1 MISSPADRKK
11 FRDAIQEISN
21 SMTRKEAESDLIRE
35 IVKELNAEF
44 QLPKK
49 IINRI
54 AKTYHKQNF
63 TQEKQDH
70 EDFETLYEE
79 VTGVQKSA

>member
-11 FRDAIQEISN
+11 FKDAIQEISN

-35 IVKELNAEF
+35 VVKELNAEF

-49 IINRI
+49 IINKI

-63 TQEKQDH
+63 TQELQDH